1 MNKEEKQYLIDQIY
15 SFLAVVEKEFLQEE
29 KADKFVDIFKE
40 IYKSRIPF
48 FIEVTSI
55 GIEVELLDKKN
66 ENEALWRKMFSSNNY
81 DEALSE
87 FLKAILKYYPN
98 TEIGT
103 KLKSYLV

>member
-66 ENEALWRKMFSSNNY
+66 V
-81 DEALSE
+81 
-87 FLKAILKYYPN
+87 AIPFK
-98 TEIGT
+98 
-103 KLKSYLV
+103 